1 MCKCTPEIRTPFC
14 GRGDCLPPAS
24 REPTETLFAQSV
36 LAEFDRRDQAE
47 RLDAWERGLDQ
58 YAHRSDSSG
67 YAGRMGLEVLTE
79 LRLTRAQADA
89 LADALRNQGLLQ
101 NTYHGKVWHVHD
113 CPASFDFAEC
123 NYRCRVA
130 REAFALAGTEPYV
143 SQETRRDTEVYE

>member
-1 MCKCTPEIRTPFC
+1 MCKCTPMIRTPFC
-14 GRGDCLPPAS
+14 GRGDCLPPANP
-24 REPTETLFAQSV
+24 EPTETLFAQSV

-89 LADALRNQGLLQ
+89 LAAALEELQATVRVTCEGGQVNIPGLEILGEALDEADAALRA
-101 NTYHGKVWHVHD
+101 Y
-113 CPASFDFAEC
+113 
-123 NYRCRVA
+123 
-130 REAFALAGTEPYV
+130 REANHG
-143 SQETRRDTEVYE
+143 

>member
-1 MCKCTPEIRTPFC
+1 MCNCTPEIRTPFC
-14 GRGDCLPPAS
+14 GRGDCLPPANP
-24 REPTETLFAQSV
+24 EPTETLFAQSV

-89 LADALRNQGLLQ
+89 LAEALAEVCRETKHINTRRGSRNGRIREVADAALRA
-101 NTYHGKVWHVHD
+101 Y
-113 CPASFDFAEC
+113 
-123 NYRCRVA
+123 
-130 REAFALAGTEPYV
+130 REAT
-143 SQETRRDTEVYE
+143 Q